1 LALSQQLVKGAFL
14 CFVPYING
22 NLKFY
27 VMEKYTNKHPILN
40 TILSVINVSLE
51 VILALI
57 ALGFIIGLYG
67 ILN

>member
-1 LALSQQLVKGAFL
+1 
-14 CFVPYING
+14 
-22 NLKFY
+22 
-27 VMEKYTNKHPILN
+27 MEKYTNKHPILN